1 MNKVEPNF
9 NIWREISDSELVIE
23 AAKVQQIY
31 KQQEKSRS
39 SLLEED
45 DLQQLAV
52 GAEAKSTQ
60 KNTRWVIKTIQGNS
74 ATLKLWTFLCLK
86 KFLWLQ
92 WVKWTV
98 SNT

>member
-74 ATLKLWTFLCLK
+74 TTLKLWTFLFLK

-92 WVKWTV
+92 WVK
-98 SNT
+98 

>member
-9 NIWREISDSELVIE
+9 NIWREISDGELVIE

-60 KNTRWVIKTIQGNS
+60 KNTKWVIKTIQGNS
-74 ATLKLWTFLCLK
+74 TTQKLWTFLFLK

-92 WVKWTV
+92 WVK
-98 SNT
+98 